1 MALYGVGFLKLTLL
15 LTPTVGFLKPTPH
28 NSMKKQTKAIR
39 IQTEKSSNREHSVPL
54 YLTSSFTFES
64 AEQGKALFEETEEG
78 NIYSRFSNPNVTEF
92 VEKVCMLENA
102 EEGIATGTGMAAVF
116 ASMAALLKS
125 GDHLVACRALFGSAH
140 QIITQILP
148 KWGITHTYVDA
159 TATEA
164 EWEAAMQPNTKM
176 VYLETPSNP
185 GLELVDLD
193 MLGRLKTKYGFIL
206 NVDNCFATPI
216 LQTPL
221 DFGADLSVHS
231 ATKYMDGQ
239 GRVLGG
245 IVVGRADLIQ
255 PIRFFARHTGPSLS
269 PFNAWVLSKSLE
281 TLDLRMERHC
291 RNALQLAEAL
301 ETHADVERVLYPFL
315 PSHPQYDL
323 AKAQMSAGGA
333 IVTIEL
339 EGGFERVKAFFDALT
354 IPTLSS
360 NLGDSR
366 TIVTNPNTTTH
377 AKLKPDEKAALGITP
392 GLIRIS
398 VGLEAIEDLIA
409 DFTQAVAKS
418 AEVLKENVA

>member
-1 MALYGVGFLKLTLL
+1 
-15 LTPTVGFLKPTPH
+15 
-28 NSMKKQTKAIR
+28 MKKQTKAIR
-39 IQTEKSSNREHSVPL
+39 IQTKKSPNREHSVPL
-54 YLTSSFTFES
+54 YLTSSFAFES

-92 VEKVCMLENA
+92 VDKVCMLENA
-102 EEGIATGTGMAAVF
+102 EDGIATGTGMAAVF
-116 ASMAALLKS
+116 ASMAGLLKS
-125 GDHLVACRALFGSAH
+125 GDHIVACRALFGSAH
-140 QIITQILP
+140 QIITQILS

-164 EWEAAMQPNTKM
+164 EWEAAIQGNPTTGTASAGTPERDRPVARM

-185 GLELVDLD
+185 GLELVDLT
-193 MLGRLKTKYGFIL
+193 MLARLKAKYNFIL

-216 LQTPL
+216 LQTPIDL
-221 DFGADLSVHS
+221 GADLSIHS
-231 ATKYMDGQ
+231 ATKFMDGQ

-245 IVVGRADLIQ
+245 IVVGSKELIQ

-281 TLDLRMERHC
+281 TLELRMERHC
-291 RNALQLAEAL
+291 RNAQQLAEAL
-301 ETHADVERVLYPFL
+301 EALPDVDRVLYPFL
-315 PSHPQYDL
+315 PSHPQYEL
-323 AKAQMSAGGA
+323 AKEQMSAGGA

-339 EGGFERVKAFFDALT
+339 AGGFERVNAFFDALQ

-377 AKLKPDEKAALGITP
+377 AKLKPEEKAALGITP

-398 VGLEAIEDLIA
+398 VGLEAIDDLIE
-409 DFTQAVAKS
+409 DFTQAIEKS
-418 AEVLKENVA
+418 ADVVNENVA

>member
-1 MALYGVGFLKLTLL
+1 MQ
-15 LTPTVGFLKPTPH
+15 
-28 NSMKKQTKAIR
+28 KQTKAIR
-39 IQTEKSSNREHSVPL
+39 TQAAKSQNREHSVPL
-54 YLTSSFTFES
+54 YLTSSFAFES
-64 AEQGKALFEETEEG
+64 AEQGKALFDETEDG

-92 VEKVCMLENA
+92 VDKVCMLENA
-102 EEGIATGTGMAAVF
+102 EDGIATGTGMAAVF

-125 GDHLVACRALFGSAH
+125 GDHIVACRALFGSAH
-140 QIITQILP
+140 QIITQILS
-148 KWGITHTYVDA
+148 KWGITYTYVDA

-164 EWEAAMQPNTKM
+164 EWEDAMQPNTKM

-185 GLELVDLD
+185 GLELVDLA
-193 MLGRLKTKYGFIL
+193 MLARLKAKYGFIL

-216 LQTPL
+216 LQTPIDL
-221 DFGADLSVHS
+221 GADLSIHS
-231 ATKYMDGQ
+231 ATKFMDGQ

-245 IVVGRADLIQ
+245 IVVGSKELIQ

-291 RNALQLAEAL
+291 RNALALAEAL
-301 ETHADVERVLYPFL
+301 EAHPDVDRVLYPFL

-339 EGGFERVKAFFDALT
+339 EGGFDRVKSFFDALE
-354 IPTLSS
+354 IATLSS

-377 AKLKPDEKAALGITP
+377 AKLKPEEKAALGITP

-398 VGLEAIEDLIA
+398 VGLEAVEDLIA
-409 DFTQAVAKS
+409 DFTQAIEKSVDVVA
-418 AEVLKENVA
+418 ADVVAADVVKENVV

>member
-1 MALYGVGFLKLTLL
+1 
-15 LTPTVGFLKPTPH
+15 
-28 NSMKKQTKAIR
+28 MKKQTKAIR
-39 IQTEKSSNREHSVPL
+39 TQAKKSLNREHSVPL
-54 YLTSSFTFES
+54 YLTSSFAFDS

-102 EEGIATGTGMAAVF
+102 EDGIATGTGMAAVF
-116 ASMAALLKS
+116 ASMAGLLKS

-140 QIITQILP
+140 QIITQILS

-164 EWEAAMQPNTKM
+164 EWEAAMQPNTRM

-185 GLELVDLD
+185 GLELVDLA
-193 MLGRLKTKYGFIL
+193 MLGRLKEKYGFIL

-216 LQTPL
+216 LQTPI
-221 DFGADLSVHS
+221 DFGADLSIHS
-231 ATKYMDGQ
+231 ATKFMDGQ

-245 IVVGRADLIQ
+245 IAVGRADLIQ

-291 RNALQLAEAL
+291 RNAQQLAEAL
-301 ETHADVERVLYPFL
+301 DAHEDVARVLYPFL
-315 PSHPQYDL
+315 PSHPQFEL

-333 IVTIEL
+333 IITIEL
-339 EGGFERVKAFFDALT
+339 DGGFERIKAFFDALQ
-354 IPTLSS
+354 IATLSS

-392 GLIRIS
+392 GLVRIS
-398 VGLEAIEDLIA
+398 VGLEAIEDLID
-409 DFTQAVAKS
+409 DFTQAVEKS
-418 AEVLKENVA
+418 ADVLKEQV

>member
-1 MALYGVGFLKLTLL
+1 MR
-15 LTPTVGFLKPTPH
+15 
-28 NSMKKQTKAIR
+28 KQTKAIR
-39 IQTEKSSNREHSVPL
+39 IQAEKSQNREHSVPL
-54 YLTSSFTFES
+54 YLTSSFAFDS
-64 AEQGKALFEETEEG
+64 AEQGKALFDETEEG
-78 NIYSRFSNPNVTEF
+78 NIYSRFSNPNVSEF

-102 EEGIATGTGMAAVF
+102 EDGIATGTGMASVF
-116 ASMAALLKS
+116 ASMAGLLKS

-140 QIITQILP
+140 QIITQILS

-164 EWEAAMQPNTKM
+164 EWEAAMQPNPGAPTAKM

-185 GLELVDLD
+185 GLELVDLE
-193 MLGRLKTKYGFIL
+193 MLGRLKQKYGFIL

-216 LQTPL
+216 LQTPI
-221 DFGADLSVHS
+221 DYGADLSVHS

-281 TLDLRMERHC
+281 TLELRMERHC
-291 RNALQLAEAL
+291 RNAMQLAEAL
-301 ETHADVERVLYPFL
+301 EAHADVERVLYPFL
-315 PSHPQYDL
+315 PSHPQHDL
-323 AKAQMSAGGA
+323 ARRQMSAGGA

-339 EGGFERVKAFFDALT
+339 AGGFERVQAFFDALT

-398 VGLEAIEDLIA
+398 VGLEAVEDLID
-409 DFTQAVAKS
+409 DFTQAIEKS
-418 AEVLKENVA
+418 AEVVRERVA

>member
-1 MALYGVGFLKLTLL
+1 
-15 LTPTVGFLKPTPH
+15 
-28 NSMKKQTKAIR
+28 MKKITRAIR
-39 IQTEKSSNREHSVPL
+39 TQTPQTGYREHSTPL
-54 YLTSSFTFES
+54 FLTSSFTFES

-92 VEKVCMLENA
+92 VEKVCMLEGA
-102 EEGIATGTGMAAVF
+102 EDGIATGTGMAAVF
-116 ASMAALLKS
+116 ASMAGLLRS

-140 QIITQILP
+140 QIITQILS

-159 TATEA
+159 NATEA
-164 EWEAAMQPNTKM
+164 EWEAAIQPTNGRPTARM

-185 GLELVDLD
+185 GLELVDLA
-193 MLGRLKTKYGFIL
+193 MLGRLKEKYGFIL

-216 LQTPL
+216 LQTPI

-231 ATKYMDGQ
+231 ATKFMDGQ

-245 IVVGRADLIQ
+245 VVVGRADLIQ

-281 TLDLRMERHC
+281 TLELRMERHC
-291 RNALQLAEAL
+291 RNAMALAEAL
-301 ETHADVERVLYPFL
+301 EKHPDVALVKYPFL
-315 PSHPQYDL
+315 ESHPQHDL
-323 AKAQMSAGGA
+323 ARAQMSAGGA

-339 EGGFERVKAFFDALT
+339 EGGFERVQAFYDALQ

-409 DFTQAVAKS
+409 DFEQAAAVS
-418 AEVLKENVA
+418 AEVIRVEV

>member
-1 MALYGVGFLKLTLL
+1 
-15 LTPTVGFLKPTPH
+15 
-28 NSMKKQTKAIR
+28 MKKQTKAIR
-39 IQTEKSSNREHSVPL
+39 IQADKSLNREHSVPL

-92 VEKVCMLENA
+92 VDKVCMLENA
-102 EEGIATGTGMAAVF
+102 EDGIATGTGMAAVF

-159 TATEA
+159 TASEA
-164 EWEAAMQPNTKM
+164 EWEAAMQPNAARPNTKM

-185 GLELVDLD
+185 GLELVDLE
-193 MLGRLKTKYGFIL
+193 MLGRLKAKYGFIL

-216 LQTPL
+216 LQTPI

-255 PIRFFARHTGPSLS
+255 SIRFFARHTGPSLS

-315 PSHPQYDL
+315 PSHPQFDL

-339 EGGFERVKAFFDALT
+339 EGGFERVKVFFDALT

-409 DFTQAVAKS
+409 DFTQAVEKS

>member
-1 MALYGVGFLKLTLL
+1 
-15 LTPTVGFLKPTPH
+15 
-28 NSMKKQTKAIR
+28 MKKQTKAIR
-39 IQTEKSSNREHSVPL
+39 TQTKRTQYREHSTPL
-54 YLTSSFTFES
+54 FLTSSFTFDS
-64 AEQGKALFEETEEG
+64 AEQGKELFEETLDG

-92 VEKVCMLENA
+92 VDKVCMLEGA
-102 EEGIATGTGMAAVF
+102 EEGIATSTGMAAVF

-148 KWGITHTYVDA
+148 KWGITYTYVDA
-159 TATEA
+159 TAAEA
-164 EWEAAMQPNTKM
+164 EWEAAIQPNAARPTTARM

-185 GLELVDLD
+185 GLELVDLA
-193 MLGRLKTKYGFIL
+193 MLGRLKDKYGFIL

-216 LQTPL
+216 LQTPI
-221 DFGADLSVHS
+221 DFGADLSIHS
-231 ATKYMDGQ
+231 ATKFMDGQ

-245 IVVGRADLIQ
+245 IVVGRADLIA

-269 PFNAWVLSKSLE
+269 PFNAWTLSKSLE

-291 RNALQLAEAL
+291 SNALALAESL
-301 ETHADVERVLYPFL
+301 EDHPDVAVVKYPFL
-315 PSHPQYDL
+315 PSHPQHDL

-339 EGGFERVKAFFDALT
+339 EGGFDRVQAFMDALQ
-354 IPTLSS
+354 IATLSS

-392 GLIRIS
+392 GLVRIS
-398 VGLEAIEDLIA
+398 VGLEHIDDLIA
-409 DFTQAVAKS
+409 DFEQAITVS
-418 AEVLKENVA
+418 AEVVKENV

>member
-1 MALYGVGFLKLTLL
+1 
-15 LTPTVGFLKPTPH
+15 
-28 NSMKKQTKAIR
+28 MKKQTKAIR
-39 IQTEKSSNREHSVPL
+39 TQAKQSQNREHSVPL

-64 AEQGKALFEETEEG
+64 AEQGKALFEESEEG

-92 VEKVCMLENA
+92 VDKVCMLENA

-125 GDHLVACRALFGSAH
+125 GDHIVACRALFGSAH
-140 QIITQILP
+140 QVITQILS

-159 TATEA
+159 SASEA
-164 EWEAAMQPNTKM
+164 EWEAVMQPNTRM

-185 GLELVDLD
+185 GLELVDLV
-193 MLGRLKTKYGFIL
+193 MLARLKAKYGFIL

-216 LQTPL
+216 LQTPI

-301 ETHADVERVLYPFL
+301 ENYPDVERTLYPFL
-315 PSHPQYDL
+315 PSHPQYEL
-323 AKAQMSAGGA
+323 AKRQMSAGGA
-333 IVTIEL
+333 VVTIEL
-339 EGGFERVKAFFDALT
+339 AGGFERVKAFFDALT
-354 IPTLSS
+354 IPSLSS
-360 NLGDSR
+360 NLGDTR

-377 AKLKPDEKAALGITP
+377 AKLKPNEKAALGITP

-398 VGLEAIEDLIA
+398 VGLEAIEDLIQ
-409 DFTQAVAKS
+409 DFSQAIEKS
-418 AEVLKENVA
+418 AEVVKEQVV

>member
-1 MALYGVGFLKLTLL
+1 ME
-15 LTPTVGFLKPTPH
+15 
-28 NSMKKQTKAIR
+28 KQTKAIR
-39 IQTEKSSNREHSVPL
+39 TQARQSHNREHSVPL

-92 VEKVCMLENA
+92 VDKVCMLENA
-102 EEGIATGTGMAAVF
+102 EDGIATGTGMAAVF

-125 GDHLVACRALFGSAH
+125 GDHIVACRALFGSAH
-140 QIITQILP
+140 QVITQILS

-159 TATEA
+159 SATEA
-164 EWEAAMQPNTKM
+164 EWEAAIQPNTETAPADRPPAM

-185 GLELVDLD
+185 GLELVDLA
-193 MLGRLKTKYGFIL
+193 MLARLKAKYGFIL

-216 LQTPL
+216 LQTPI

-301 ETHADVERVLYPFL
+301 DAHPDVERTLYPFL

-323 AKAQMSAGGA
+323 AKRQMSAGGA

-339 EGGFERVKAFFDALT
+339 AGGFERVRAFFDALT
-354 IPTLSS
+354 IPSLSS

-409 DFTQAVAKS
+409 DFTQAVEKS
-418 AEVLKENVA
+418 AEVVKEQVA

>member
-1 MALYGVGFLKLTLL
+1 
-15 LTPTVGFLKPTPH
+15 
-28 NSMKKQTKAIR
+28 MKKQTKAIR
-39 IQTEKSSNREHSVPL
+39 IQTKKSPNREHSVPL
-54 YLTSSFTFES
+54 YLTSSFAFES

-102 EEGIATGTGMAAVF
+102 EDGIATGTGMAAVF
-116 ASMAALLKS
+116 ASMAGLLKS
-125 GDHLVACRALFGSAH
+125 GDHIVACRALFGSAH
-140 QIITQILP
+140 QIITQILS

-159 TATEA
+159 TATED
-164 EWEAAMQPNTKM
+164 EWEEAIRANPTAGTPVAKM

-185 GLELVDLD
+185 GLELVDLR
-193 MLGRLKTKYGFIL
+193 MLARLKAKYNFIL

-216 LQTPL
+216 LQTPIDL
-221 DFGADLSVHS
+221 GADLSIHS
-231 ATKYMDGQ
+231 ATKFMDGQ

-245 IVVGRADLIQ
+245 IVVGSKELIQ

-281 TLDLRMERHC
+281 TLELRMERHC
-291 RNALQLAEAL
+291 RNAQQLAEAL
-301 ETHADVERVLYPFL
+301 EALPDVDRVLYPFL
-315 PSHPQYDL
+315 PSHPQYEL
-323 AKAQMSAGGA
+323 AKQQMEAGGA

-339 EGGFERVKAFFDALT
+339 AGGFERVNAFFDALQ

-377 AKLKPDEKAALGITP
+377 AKLKPEEKAALGITP

-398 VGLEAIEDLIA
+398 VGLEAIDDLIE
-409 DFTQAVAKS
+409 DFTQAIEKS
-418 AEVLKENVA
+418 ADVVTADVVAADVMKENVA